1 MTDALAPLEI
11 DLLKAAFQAN
21 SDAIAAWERWRD
33 SVDWDGPIDPGA
45 FVLLP
50 RICRNL
56 QAIGFDDPL
65 FPRFKGIARQAWVGN
80 QHLKAAI
87 GGWGTAIPSVEFMA
101 LPPTSLL
108 FADTA
113 TVTNQG
119 RWFHF
124 AVRPSQAAVAIR
136 SLLRG
141 GWKMTKLRLPNS
153 LLEGYVL
160 GASHIPLELSDTDT
174 LTLTWRLEHWF
185 GDLVDEV
192 WNESDSIAMGNHSVR
207 FLCRTDAVTF
217 MLRQPVGDDPF
228 RWVSNVLSVATAPV
242 DWPRVLPS
250 LAMRPLSHECSKL
263 LPTLTRFL
271 EDGHTLTSSW
281 QWPVFPSGHVP
292 AAQPMRMRSPWS
304 RWRQDW
310 ATYQSAWGNEYR
322 LTKAIAQL
330 PGYLMG
336 RWGVT
341 SLGGLPRGV
350 ARWL

>member
-50 RICRNL
+50 RIWRNL

-80 QHLKAAI
+80 QHRKSTI
-87 GGWGTAIPSVEFMA
+87 GSWVTATPSVEFMA
-101 LPPTSLL
+101 VPPTSLL
-108 FADTA
+108 FADA
-113 TVTNQG
+113 GAVTSQG

-124 AVRPSQAAVAIR
+124 AVRPSQAAFAVR
-136 SLLRG
+136 SLLNG
-141 GWKMTKLRLPNS
+141 GWKTTGLRLPNS
-153 LLEGYVL
+153 LIEGYVL
-160 GASHIPLELSDTDT
+160 GASHILLALSDTDT
-174 LTLTWRLEHWF
+174 LTLTWRLEHLF
-185 GDLVDEV
+185 GDRADEI
-192 WNESDSIAMGNHSVR
+192 WSDSDTIPLSGHSVR
-207 FLCRTDAVTF
+207 SLCRTDTVTF
-217 MLRQPVGDDPF
+217 MLRQPVSDDPF
-228 RWVSNVLSVATAPV
+228 RWVSNVLSAASAPV
-242 DWPRVLPS
+242 EWPRVLRS
-250 LAMRPLSHECSKL
+250 LAMRPLSHECSDL

-271 EDGHTLTSSW
+271 DGGHSSTTSW
-281 QWPVFPSGHVP
+281 RWPVVPSGHVP
-292 AAQPMRMRSPWS
+292 AAQPMRSPWR
-304 RWRQDW
+304 RWSPDW
-310 ATYQSAWGNEYR
+310 ATYRSAWGNDYR
-322 LTKAIAQL
+322 LTKAIVQL

-336 RWGVT
+336 RWGVS